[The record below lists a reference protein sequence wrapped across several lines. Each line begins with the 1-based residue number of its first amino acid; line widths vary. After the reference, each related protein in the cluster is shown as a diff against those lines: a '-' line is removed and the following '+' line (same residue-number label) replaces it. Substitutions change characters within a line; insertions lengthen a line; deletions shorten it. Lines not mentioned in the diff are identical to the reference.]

1 MAKAEDLKT
10 KEECIEWVRKRTPFA
25 IKPKG
30 KAKTILIYPFTSHYS
45 FLEVTKGIGEQIY
58 ASQSR
63 PAVLMPEEEEIK
75 QEAIKAANRSQFMSN
90 WIYDHKSYEEG
101 YLIGAKWALSQVQ
114 AIEGR
119 ELLTKFAEFLNENIN
134 EDEIDAFPRD
144 NAT

>member
-1 MAKAEDLKT
+1 MAKAEEIFNQFCTLMSKDYREYIIKD
-10 KEECIEWVRKRTPFA
+10 KKGFIKA
-25 IKPKG
+25 IDQ
-30 KAKTILIYPFTSHYS
+30 L
-45 FLEVTKGIGEQIY
+45 

-63 PAVLMPEEEEIK
+63 PAVLMPEKEEIK

-114 AIEGR
+114 AIDGR
-119 ELLTKFAEFLNENIN
+119 ELLIKFAEFLNENIN
-134 EDEIDAFPRD
+134 EDEIDAFLRD

>member
-1 MAKAEDLKT
+1 MKRETDMAKAEEILEKHGFVISCH
-10 KEECIEWVRKRTPFA
+10 KENADQIHQLF
-25 IKPKG
+25 IKP
-30 KAKTILIYPFTSHYS
+30 IL
-45 FLEVTKGIGEQIY
+45 EAMEEY

-114 AIEGR
+114 AIDGR
-119 ELLTKFAEFLNENIN
+119 ELIKRYAEWWDKKYAPARLDFHRKR
-134 EDEIDAFPRD
+134 DIDAFLRD

>member
-1 MAKAEDLKT
+1 MAKAEEIFNQFCTLMSKDYREYIIKD
-10 KEECIEWVRKRTPFA
+10 KKGFIKA
-25 IKPKG
+25 IDQ
-30 KAKTILIYPFTSHYS
+30 L
-45 FLEVTKGIGEQIY
+45 

-114 AIEGR
+114 AIDGR
-119 ELLTKFAEFLNENIN
+119 ELLERFKKWQKLNHYDASERNT
-134 EDEIDAFPRD
+134 DVDAFLRD

>member
-1 MAKAEDLKT
+1 MAKAEEIFNQFCTLMSKDYREYIIKD
-10 KEECIEWVRKRTPFA
+10 KKGFIKA
-25 IKPKG
+25 IDQ
-30 KAKTILIYPFTSHYS
+30 L
-45 FLEVTKGIGEQIY
+45 

-114 AIEGR
+114 AIDGR
-119 ELLTKFAEFLNENIN
+119 ELIKRYAEWWDKKYAPARLDFHRKR
-134 EDEIDAFPRD
+134 DIDAFLRD

>member
-1 MAKAEDLKT
+1 MAKAEEIFNQFCTLMSKDYREYIIKD
-10 KEECIEWVRKRTPFA
+10 KKGFIKA
-25 IKPKG
+25 IDQ
-30 KAKTILIYPFTSHYS
+30 L
-45 FLEVTKGIGEQIY
+45 

-114 AIEGR
+114 AIDGR
-119 ELLTKFAEFLNENIN
+119 ELIKRYAEWWDKKYAPARLDFHRKR
-134 EDEIDAFPRD
+134 EIDAFLRD